1 MTDRLRLPIGLVAH
15 IWCEGME
22 EWSVGMPAGL
32 TGEEFFLSTVEAGQK
47 RPLVRFPAGPA
58 RGVRTKD
65 GLCVFRGLPY
75 AEPPTG
81 QRRWKPPMPKANWQE
96 IRDAAAPGFACVQP
110 ARRAASIYDGDMPPT
125 DEDCL
130 SLDIWAPED
139 ASGLPVFVWIHGGS
153 FIWGAGSEPVYDG
166 AMLARR
172 GMVVVSINYRLGVFG
187 YLAHPELGAESPDG
201 VSGNYGQLDQIEALR
216 WIRRNIAAV
225 GGDPEN
231 ITIAGE
237 SAGAFSV
244 MCLMAT
250 PSARGLFARAIAQ
263 SAYMVSMPS
272 LTERRYGEEPAEEKG
287 SQLGRALGA
296 PDLASLRALDAQ
308 DIADRALQ
316 AGFLPIPTVDG
327 HVLPEQLVEAF
338 DRGAQAPVPLLT
350 GFTSGEVR
358 SLRFLMPPLPV
369 SPEDYEVAI
378 RNRYG
383 DLAGQYLAL
392 YPAGDMDEAALATLR
407 DALYTW
413 TSVKM
418 AKAQQRLGAPTHI
431 YCFDHPYP
439 AAQAADLHAFHGSEM
454 PYIFG
459 TMDRTP
465 PRWPA
470 IPATA
475 AEAALS
481 NAMGEY
487 WSSFAHT
494 GLPQASGHSGWPT
507 YLPYGQHVI
516 FADQP
521 RVATGALEAAFAL
534 HDEVVRRRMVAGDIP
549 WNWNVGIAAPPL
561 PAKAG

>member
-1 MTDRLRLPIGLVAH
+1 MLG
-15 IWCEGME
+15 G
-22 EWSVGMPAGL
+22 PA
-32 TGEEFFLSTVEAGQK
+32 GEEFFLSTVEAGET

-58 RGVRTKD
+58 RGVRTND

-81 QRRWKPPMPKANWQE
+81 ERRWKPPVPRADWQDV
-96 IRDAAAPGFACVQP
+96 RDAAAPGFACIQP
-110 ARRAASIYDGDMPPT
+110 PRRAGSIYDGDMPPT
-125 DEDCL
+125 GEDCL

-166 AMLARR
+166 AALAQR
-172 GMVVVSINYRLGVFG
+172 GMVVVSINYRLGIFG
-187 YLAHPELGAESPDG
+187 YLAHPELSAESPDG
-201 VSGNYGQLDQIEALR
+201 VSGNYGLLDQIEALR
-216 WIRRNIAAV
+216 WVRRNIAAV
-225 GGDPEN
+225 GGDPDN
-231 ITIAGE
+231 VTIAGE

-244 MCLMAT
+244 MCLMAA

-272 LTERRYGEEPAEEKG
+272 LKEHRYGEEPAEEKG

-296 PDLASLRALDAQ
+296 LDIASLRSMEAQ
-308 DIADRALQ
+308 DIANHALQ
-316 AGFLPIPTVDG
+316 AGFLPIPIVDG

-338 DRGAQAPVPLLT
+338 DHGAQAPVPLLT

-358 SLRFLMPPLPV
+358 SLRFLMPALPA
-369 SPEDYEVAI
+369 SAGAYEAEI
-378 RNRYG
+378 HARYG
-383 DLAGQYLAL
+383 DLAGQCLAL
-392 YPAGDMDEAALATLR
+392 YPAVDMEEAALATLR

-418 AKAQQRLGAPTHI
+418 AKAQQHLGAATYI
-431 YCFDHPYP
+431 YCFDHAYP

-475 AEAALS
+475 GEAALS

-487 WSSFAHT
+487 WSSFART
-494 GLPQASGHSGWPT
+494 GVPQASGYAGWPA
-507 YLPYGQHVI
+507 YLPDGKHVT

-521 RVATGALEAAFAL
+521 RVASGALEAAFTF
-534 HDEVVRRRMVAGDIP
+534 HDDVVRRRMAAGDIP

-561 PAKAG
+561 PAKVR